1 MLTEEESATGKKK
14 TATKDLGLA
23 QKKGR
28 AGTRNR
34 ELMEDMG
41 RLQEIDDDLEY
52 FHGVQSYFKKE
63 NIIVDVLH
71 KDTFSHEH
79 RVNYFNK
86 VFEKFPANSLIFL
99 DPDTGLEVKNPTQ
112 RHLLFDEVKKI
123 YDRMDHQSVLMIY
136 QHLPRVTREGYIK
149 KRCRELAAITHSRP
163 ETITDNEIVF
173 FILTK
178 NPHVQDPPLCGTG
191 RLCGQVQYADCLRL
205 WGKSIIFILKKRF
218 RSGLQLVFGNVFEIK
233 FVEMGE
239 PAVPAPDGKVPAADG
254 QVVGTGDMAVPA
266 FGRLDKF
273 PEIITADL
281 RERLLLY

>member
-1 MLTEEESATGKKK
+1 MFFGDVRDLFKFDLVRHIMKAFPDLASFTLVPMLTEEEPATGKKK

-23 QKKGR
+23 QKNGR
-28 AGTRNR
+28 AGTQNR

-52 FHGVQSYFKKE
+52 FQGVRSYFKKE

-123 YDRMDHQSVLMIY
+123 YDHMDHESILMIY
-136 QHLPRVTREGYIK
+136 QHLPRITRAGYIE
-149 KRCRELAAITHSRP
+149 KRCGELAAVTHSRP
-163 ETITDNEIVF
+163 ETITDNEIIF

-178 NPHVQDPPLCGTG
+178 NPQINT
-191 RLCGQVQYADCLRL
+191 RLCAVLGDYADKYNTLVTCSGG
-205 WGKSIIFILKKRF
+205 GK
-218 RSGLQLVFGNVFEIK
+218 
-233 FVEMGE
+233 
-239 PAVPAPDGKVPAADG
+239 
-254 QVVGTGDMAVPA
+254 T
-266 FGRLDKF
+266 
-273 PEIITADL
+273 
-281 RERLLLY
+281 

>member
-1 MLTEEESATGKKK
+1 MNRLFFGDARDLFKFDLVRHIMKAFPDLGSFTFVPMLTEEGSVSGQKK

-28 AGTRNR
+28 AGTRNL

-52 FHGVQSYFKKE
+52 FHGIQSYFKQE
-63 NIIVDVLH
+63 NIIVDILH

-112 RHLLFDEVKKI
+112 RHLLFDEVRKI
-123 YDRMDHQSVLMIY
+123 HDRLDNQSILMIY
-136 QHLPRVTREGYIK
+136 QHLPRVTRAGYIK
-149 KRCRELAAITHSRP
+149 KRCGELAAITHTRP

-178 NPHVQDPPLCGTG
+178 NPMFRT
-191 RLCGQVQYADCLRL
+191 RLCAVLGDYSDQYNTMSVCDCT
-205 WGKSIIFILKKRF
+205 SKK
-218 RSGLQLVFGNVFEIK
+218 
-233 FVEMGE
+233 
-239 PAVPAPDGKVPAADG
+239 
-254 QVVGTGDMAVPA
+254 
-266 FGRLDKF
+266 
-273 PEIITADL
+273 
-281 RERLLLY
+281 